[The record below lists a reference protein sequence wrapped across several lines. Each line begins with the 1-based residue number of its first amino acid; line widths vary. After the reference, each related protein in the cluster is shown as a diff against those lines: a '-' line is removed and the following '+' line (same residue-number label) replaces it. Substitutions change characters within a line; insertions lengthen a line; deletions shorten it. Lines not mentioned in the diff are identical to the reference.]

1 MTNIEKFKAWVSDYE
16 SVEHWLRM
24 IFHTR
29 AVQVLTLLNMAL
41 GIIGFLTWLKLCFG
55 ISFFIPHF
63 INVNWPSF
71 LLIVYLPLLTWFYST
86 ITQPIKD
93 GFKIKVDWTKEEK
106 GRLHAFIRNIIPF
119 IFLLW
124 ASAAKYIHEN
134 YEPLIGP
141 IRVDPNQY
149 NQLLV
154 TNMDSLIKLLYFLP
168 VFFTLILL
176 VVYYR
181 HYAINKDIL
190 RDQFFKWQFSPLARF
205 SHNLVYDQFDVIVG
219 WDKKTKKP
227 LILKQKQRFLHELV
241 NGATGS
247 GKTSTAILVRIAQ
260 DLIKISKGIPGGIVV
275 LEPKGDLVDDVVKL
289 AKELGVPDEKIMV
302 IDPTKDR
309 STKFNPFYGPIG
321 AAAESFR
328 GTITALTENQDS
340 FFKGQQEETAAFYT
354 MLAKILFGNLTN
366 ITHIQQMFLDARYLA
381 TLTERARAIIEE
393 HHKNESMSEKVL
405 NQWDGI
411 VRYFEDDVLDYKT
424 FRDKDE
430 IKPVLYPEGHRYAGK
445 QMVESKKDKFVTGAK
460 KYLNDISM
468 NAMLSQLM
476 ISQDGEK
483 VLNLDDFLENG
494 GVLLINTALGEL
506 EELSLLFGQF
516 FIRQFQSAVFRRP
529 KDGAEIGSDEN
540 KRIYKR
546 IPIFFNVDEF
556 PLYINQAF
564 ERMLTL
570 GRSYNVGSLIA
581 IQSLGQL
588 ETVIKGYRQTIMTN
602 ASSKTVFGR
611 GVVDDNKIF
620 SETFLEDKFVE
631 ESLNESTTPVTIE
644 KQQWGYRHNTQKI
657 LAPAFTPSDIA
668 RLPFKHMIVQLVNE
682 DESLE
687 DARIATGTFVSESK
701 FLKRYFKKQL
711 DIKSEQSEETG
722 DTEYNLVD
730 SALGHLS
737 GLSDEFPTME
747 NTEGGGSKDTK
758 VESPNE
764 TLAST
769 ETQPND
775 IAEPETTVDNQTAD
789 PNDKWRFN
797 DITDDIDSTYVFE
810 DKEVSQGTLLFKEV
824 ETEVIAKPPKQ
835 KKLSDANV
843 ENQEEKSTQ
852 QLSLQDMITSPPNS
866 EETSGNEIHI
876 HSIPDKETNE
886 SVDSLLKAVEE
897 AAASRNFNKD
907 NEKVPNSSGIT
918 ENLEIVEDD
927 L

>member
-1 MTNIEKFKAWVSDYE
+1 
-16 SVEHWLRM
+16 
-24 IFHTR
+24 
-29 AVQVLTLLNMAL
+29 MAL

>member
-1 MTNIEKFKAWVSDYE
+1 
-16 SVEHWLRM
+16 
-24 IFHTR
+24 
-29 AVQVLTLLNMAL
+29 MAL
-41 GIIGFLTWLKLCFG
+41 GIIGFLTWFKLCFG

-63 INVNWPSF
+63 INVNWPSY

-141 IRVDPNQY
+141 VRVDPNQY

-302 IDPTKDR
+302 IDPTKDQT
-309 STKFNPFYGPIG
+309 TKFNPFYGPIG

-711 DIKSEQSEETG
+711 DIKSEQSEETD

-747 NTEGGGSKDTK
+747 NTEGGVSKDTK

-810 DKEVSQGTLLFKEV
+810 DKEVSQGTFLFKEV
-824 ETEVIAKPPKQ
+824 ETGVIAKSPKQ
-835 KKLSDANV
+835 KKLSEANV

-866 EETSGNEIHI
+866 EETSGNESHI

-907 NEKVPNSSGIT
+907 NDKVPNSSGIT

>member
-1 MTNIEKFKAWVSDYE
+1 MS
-16 SVEHWLRM
+16 
-24 IFHTR
+24 
-29 AVQVLTLLNMAL
+29 L
-41 GIIGFLTWLKLCFG
+41 GIIGFLTWFKLCFG

-63 INVNWPSF
+63 VNVNWPSY

-190 RDQFFKWQFSPLARF
+190 RDQFFKWQFPPLARF

-302 IDPTKDR
+302 IDPTKDQ